1 MTDRRK
7 AVEANV
13 SRNKCGVLQ
22 NEPNSTRSLWR
33 PTTEVRAVTRHDG
46 VRPLRPEIEFI
57 DENGR
62 APSVGDAPAGA
73 DGAHSTVGRQCGS
86 RLLDRNH
93 YRNPDGAYHCLES
106 PRDRFCVSPELIRLE
121 RAAGTRR
128 AEDEM

>member
-62 APSVGDAPAGA
+62 APSVGMRQRGRTGLTARSDDSVGAVYSTGITTEIPMAPTTVSRAPAI
-73 DGAHSTVGRQCGS
+73 
-86 RLLDRNH
+86 
-93 YRNPDGAYHCLES
+93 
-106 PRDRFCVSPELIRLE
+106 VSACPLS
-121 RAAGTRR
+121 
-128 AEDEM
+128 

>member
-62 APSVGDAPAGA
+62 APSVGMRQRGRTGLTARSDDSVGA
-73 DGAHSTVGRQCGS
+73 VYSTG
-86 RLLDRNH
+86 
-93 YRNPDGAYHCLES
+93 RNPDGAYHCLES

>member
-22 NEPNSTRSLWR
+22 NEPNSARSLWR
-33 PTTEVRAVTRHDG
+33 PTTEVRAVKRHVG
-46 VRPLRPEIEFI
+46 VRPLRRPEIEFI

-62 APSVGDAPAGA
+62 APSVGMRQRGRTGLTVRSDDSVGA
-73 DGAHSTVGRQCGS
+73 

-106 PRDRFCVSPELIRLE
+106 PRDRFSVSP
-121 RAAGTRR
+121 
-128 AEDEM
+128 